1 MLIPA
6 PGDSIVIMS
15 LVNVWTHCYRHCGT
29 SVIPYNKSQSKTR
42 TCALDVKV
50 ESATGLVDRVDNAD
64 LFLI

>member
-6 PGDSIVIMS
+6 PGASIVIMS
-15 LVNVWTHCYRHCGT
+15 LVNVWTHFYRNLGMQLLT
-29 SVIPYNKSQSKTR
+29 SKSQSKTR

-50 ESATGLVDRVDNAD
+50 ETATGLVDRVDNAG